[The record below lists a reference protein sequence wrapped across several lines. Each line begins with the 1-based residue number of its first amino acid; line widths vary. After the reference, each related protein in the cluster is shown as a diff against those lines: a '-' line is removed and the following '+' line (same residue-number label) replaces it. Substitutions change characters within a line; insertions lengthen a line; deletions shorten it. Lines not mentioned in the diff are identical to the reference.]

1 MAADELTDSDR
12 RFLRRS
18 VPVAAFIG
26 GLCCFT
32 PVVVVLLGLGS
43 VSYAASLT
51 DLLYYQ
57 YAWAFRLAGLAFLLG
72 AVGVHLYTNRGVCS
86 VSTARR
92 KRQAI
97 LNLVFTA
104 VTVGAVAYILWLY
117 VIVEIVGL
125 VLGIW

>member
-1 MAADELTDSDR
+1 MASEELSDSDR
-12 RFLRRS
+12 RFLKRS

-57 YAWAFRLAGLAFLLG
+57 YAWAFRLAGLVFLLA
-72 AVGVHLYTNRGVCS
+72 AVGIHLYTNRGVCS
-86 VSTARR
+86 LDAARR
-92 KRQAI
+92 KRRAI
-97 LNLVFTA
+97 VNLVFAA
-104 VTVGAVAYILWLY
+104 VGLGALAYIVWLY